1 MANSWNWI
9 NGVSQSVGI
18 LDARVW
24 VQHSTSCISFY
35 LPSMVKQPRHPCKIY
50 SVSTCEVGAPLPWF
64 QNWTMGKKICEL
76 LFEALVMKMVN
87 WKHIYLVFFC
97 TARKKYLSH
106 TFSNCPYS
114 RYSQPVGNGL
124 AERTSRSSA
133 PWKNLASHGIKHIPS
148 DHVFNW
154 GEIEIYL
161 PQISWVYLF

>member
-1 MANSWNWI
+1 MFHSLW
-9 NGVSQSVGI
+9 VSSMQEFGCSTVHPAFPFIYQAWSNNPGIHARSIVCQLAKLAHRYHDSKIERWARKSVN
-18 LDARVW
+18 
-24 VQHSTSCISFY
+24 C
-35 LPSMVKQPRHPCKIY
+35 
-50 SVSTCEVGAPLPWF
+50 
-64 QNWTMGKKICEL
+64 
-76 LFEALVMKMVN
+76 FEALVMKMVN

-133 PWKNLASHGIKHIPS
+133 PWKNLASQGIKHIPS